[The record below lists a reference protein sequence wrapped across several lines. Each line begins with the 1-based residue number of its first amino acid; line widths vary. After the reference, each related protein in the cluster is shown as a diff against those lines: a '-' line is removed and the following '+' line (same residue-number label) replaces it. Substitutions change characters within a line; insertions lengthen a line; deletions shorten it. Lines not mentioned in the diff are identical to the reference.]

1 MKVVIAPDKFKDSLS
16 AQEVC
21 NAVEKGLKRF
31 DSSITTI
38 KHPLADGGEGTL
50 NILEQY
56 LTLETVFLKVK
67 NPIFETIVSSYKT
80 SKDTAFIEMS
90 KASGLE
96 LLKENERNCFY
107 TSTFGTGE
115 LIADA
120 IKKGFKN
127 IVLFIGG
134 SATNDAGIGMAAA
147 LGYEFFDSNNS
158 IIKPIGKELI
168 NIAKISSKNV
178 KYNLSGINFKVI
190 CDVKNPLYGKNGAA
204 FVYAKQKG
212 ANSKEIEI
220 LNEGLLNFDTQV
232 TKSLKMDVANI
243 KGAGAAGGLGAGAL
257 SFLNAQLVS
266 GINFVFEQTNFN
278 NYFKQNI
285 DLIIT
290 GEGSIDKQTLE
301 GKVVKGVCEKAKKF
315 NIPVCIV
322 SGIIEDKQLILN
334 ELNPIA
340 LNSIMELKVSTNEA
354 MNNAKFY
361 IEEIIYNQLKSIKKG
376 TNP

>member
-1 MKVVIAPDKFKDSLS
+1 MKVVIAPDKFKGSLS

-21 NAVEKGLKRF
+21 DAIDKGLKRF
-31 DSSITTI
+31 DSSIISI

-50 NILEQY
+50 DILEQY
-56 LTLETVFLKVK
+56 LTLKTVFLRVK
-67 NPIFETIVSSYKT
+67 NPIFETIISNYKT

-96 LLKENERNCFY
+96 LLKEKEKNCFY

-120 IKKGFKN
+120 INNGFKN

-147 LGYEFFDSNNS
+147 LGYEFFDSDN
-158 IIKPIGKELI
+158 IRIEPIGKELI
-168 NIAKISSKNV
+168 NIAKISSENV
-178 KYNLSGINFKVI
+178 KYDLSKINFKVI
-190 CDVKNPLYGKNGAA
+190 CDVKNPLYGNNGAA

-220 LNEGLLNFDTQV
+220 LNEGLINFDIQIK
-232 TKSLKMDVANI
+232 KSLKKDIANI
-243 KGAGAAGGLGAGAL
+243 EGAGAAGGLGAGAL
-257 SFLNAQLVS
+257 SFLNAKLIS
-266 GINFVFEQTNFN
+266 GINFVLEQTNFD
-278 NYFKQNI
+278 NYFVENI

-301 GKVVKGVCEKAKKF
+301 GKVVKGICDKAKKL
-315 NIPVCIV
+315 NVPVCII
-322 SGIIEDKQLILN
+322 SGIIKDEQLILN
-334 ELNPIA
+334 KLNPIA
-340 LNSIMELKVSTNEA
+340 LNSIMELNVSISEA
-354 MNNAKFY
+354 MGKAGLY
-361 IEEIIYNQLKSIKKG
+361 VEEIIYNQIKTIKKA
-376 TNP
+376 N